1 MGIYEGIAI
10 SIYFL
15 VMMGIGY
22 YSYRKSTANVH
33 EFLLGGRQMGP
44 VVTALS
50 AGASD
55 MSGWLLM
62 GLPGA
67 MFAFGLSQ
75 VWLAV
80 GLITG
85 AYLNY
90 VFVAPRLRIYTEKT
104 DNAITIPDFLEKRFR
119 NNIGT
124 LRWLSASVILVFFTI
139 YTSAGMVSG
148 GKLFESAFELPYLSG
163 VLITGLVVVGY
174 TFLGGFMA
182 VSLTDFVQG
191 TIMVI
196 ALLLIPSVVLFD
208 LGGVGKTFSTIK
220 NIDPNYLN
228 FFEGTTT
235 IGILSLLAWG
245 LGYCGQP
252 HIIVRFMAIS
262 DVTKVKIARRVGVS
276 WMTFATIG
284 AMFIGLVGIAY
295 MERHNTSIDDPETIF
310 IYFSKVL
317 FHPLISGFLL
327 SAILAAIM
335 STISSQL
342 LVSSSSL
349 TEDLYKNL
357 LRKNPSSKEL
367 LLVSRLSVLAVAI
380 FALLLSLNPKD
391 TILDL
396 VSHAWA
402 GFGAAF
408 GPVILLSLL
417 WKRITSKGAV
427 AGMITGG
434 LTVLF
439 WINFDHAL
447 DHVYSMIP
455 GFSLSLLS
463 IYIVSILDKEP
474 SEEIQREFESV
485 ALEWEEKKRL

>member
-1 MGIYEGIAI
+1 MNIYESIAI

-15 VMMGIGY
+15 IMLGIGF
-22 YSYRKSTANVH
+22 YSYRKSTSDVH
-33 EFLLGGRQMGP
+33 EFLLGGHQIGP

-67 MFAFGLSQ
+67 MFVSGISSI
-75 VWLAV
+75 WLAI
-80 GLITG
+80 GLIVG

-90 VFVAPRLRIYTEKT
+90 LIVAPRLRIYTEKT

-119 NNIGT
+119 NNKGT
-124 LRWLSASVILVFFTI
+124 IRWLSAGVILVFFTL

-148 GKLFESAFELPYLSG
+148 GKLFESAFELPYLTG
-163 VLITGLVVVGY
+163 VLLTGLVVVAY
-174 TFLGGFMA
+174 TFIGGFMA

-208 LGGVGKTFSTIK
+208 LGGVENTFTTIK
-220 NIDPNYLN
+220 NIDPAYLDL
-228 FFEGTTT
+228 FKGTTT
-235 IGILSLLAWG
+235 VGIVSLLAWG

-252 HIIVRFMAIS
+252 HIIVRFMAIN
-262 DVTKVKIARRVGVS
+262 DVTKLKTARRVGIV
-276 WMTFATIG
+276 WMMFSTIG

-295 MERHNTSIDDPETIF
+295 MQRHNTTIDDPETIF
-310 IYFSKVL
+310 IYFSKAL
-317 FHPLISGFLL
+317 FHPMITGFLL

-349 TEDLYKNL
+349 TEDLYKNI
-357 LRKNPSSKEL
+357 LRKNASPKEL
-367 LLVSRLSVLAVAI
+367 LLVSRLSVLAVAL
-380 FALLLSLNPKD
+380 FALLLSLNPQD

-396 VSHAWA
+396 ISHAWA
-402 GFGAAF
+402 GFGSAF
-408 GPVILLSLL
+408 GPVVLLSLL
-417 WKRITSKGAV
+417 WKRITTKGAV
-427 AGMITGG
+427 TGMIVGG
-434 LTVLF
+434 LVVLL
-439 WINFDHAL
+439 WISIPHPFSELYA
-447 DHVYSMIP
+447 MIP
-455 GFSLSLLS
+455 GFSLALIS
-463 IYIVSILDKEP
+463 IYIVSIRDKEP
-474 SEEIQREFESV
+474 SEEVQNEFEEV
-485 ALEWEEKKRL
+485 EAEWDEKKRL

>member
-1 MGIYEGIAI
+1 MGIYESIAI

-15 VMMGIGY
+15 VMLGIGY
-22 YSYRKSTANVH
+22 YSYRKSTSDVH
-33 EFLLGGRQMGP
+33 EFLLGGRQIGP

-67 MFAFGLSQ
+67 MFVTGLSSI
-75 VWLAV
+75 WLAI
-80 GLITG
+80 GLTAG

-90 VFVAPRLRIYTEKT
+90 IFVAPRLRIYTEKT

-119 NNIGT
+119 NNAGT
-124 LRWLSASVILVFFTI
+124 LRWLSAGVILVFFTL

-148 GKLFESAFELPYLSG
+148 GKLFESAFELPYLTG
-163 VLITGLVVVGY
+163 VLLTGLVVVAY

-182 VSLTDFVQG
+182 VSFTDFVQG
-191 TIMVI
+191 TVMVI
-196 ALLLIPSVVLFD
+196 ALLLIPSIVLFD
-208 LGGVGKTFSTIK
+208 LGGVDQTFKTIRS
-220 NIDPNYLN
+220 IDASYLEL
-228 FFEGTTT
+228 FKGTTT
-235 IGILSLLAWG
+235 VGIISLLAWG

-252 HIIVRFMAIS
+252 HIIVRFMAIT
-262 DVTKVKIARRVGVS
+262 DVTKIKVARRVGII
-276 WMTFATIG
+276 WMIFSTVG

-295 MERHNTSIDDPETIF
+295 MQRHNTTIDDPETIF

-317 FHPLISGFLL
+317 FHPLITGFLL

-357 LRKNPSSKEL
+357 IRKNASPKEL
-367 LLVSRLSVLAVAI
+367 LLVSRLSVLAVAL

-402 GFGAAF
+402 GFGSAF
-408 GPVILLSLL
+408 GPVVLLSLL
-417 WKRITSKGAV
+417 WKRITTKGAV
-427 AGMITGG
+427 TGMITGG
-434 LTVLF
+434 LCVLL
-439 WINFDHAL
+439 WISIPHPL
-447 DHVYSMIP
+447 DHIYAMIP
-455 GFSLSLLS
+455 GFSISLLS
-463 IYIVSILDKEP
+463 IYLVSKWDKEP
-474 SEEIQREFESV
+474 SQEIQAEFESV
-485 ALEWEEKKRL
+485 ATEWEEKKKL